1 MLEQVEEHVR
11 LQQFAQVGRA
21 HQACDRA
28 VLPASGALRNPA
40 YSRLCSRGVFMRKVH
55 FVSFNL
61 GEGIRSSRTA
71 LNQQDVLHLWFF
83 FLFVLVL
90 HNSYMH
96 YLFKKIYWMV
106 SKARFK
112 TL

>member
-1 MLEQVEEHVR
+1 MGMKPPIEGRPLMLEQIEEHER
-11 LQQFAQVGRA
+11 LQQFAQIGRA

-55 FVSFNL
+55 FVSF
-61 GEGIRSSRTA
+61 
-71 LNQQDVLHLWFF
+71 
-83 FLFVLVL
+83 
-90 HNSYMH
+90 
-96 YLFKKIYWMV
+96 KKIHWMV

-112 TL
+112 TLRSTAESCFATSS